1 VKRLCVFCGSRP
13 GVGEVYVDAAVQLG
27 RLLASR
33 GIELVYGGGNVGLM
47 GTLADA
53 VMEAGGRVTG
63 VMPDFLV
70 RKEIAHQGI
79 TSLEIVASMHERKQ
93 RMVELSDGFV
103 ALPGGFGT
111 LDELCEVLT
120 WAQLGIHVKPCALLN
135 VDGFFDPFVG
145 FLEHA
150 AQQGFIKPL
159 HLEMLLCDRDPTALL
174 ARMQAFQ
181 PVYSDKWARRPA
193 AS

>member
-1 VKRLCVFCGSRP
+1 MKRVCVFCGSRP

-33 GIELVYGGGNVGLM
+33 GLELVYGGGNVGLM
-47 GTLADA
+47 GILADA
-53 VMEAGGRVTG
+53 VMEAGGRVIG

-79 TSLEIVASMHERKQ
+79 TSLEIVTTMHERKQ
-93 RMVELSDGFV
+93 RMAELSDGFV

-120 WAQLGIHVKPCALLN
+120 WAQLGIHAKPCALLN
-135 VDGFFDPFVG
+135 VDGFFDPFVD
-145 FLEHA
+145 FVAHA
-150 AQQGFIKPL
+150 ARQGFIKPL
-159 HLEMLLCDRDPTALL
+159 HLEMLLCDRNPAALL

>member
-1 VKRLCVFCGSRP
+1 MKRVCVFCGSRP

-33 GIELVYGGGNVGLM
+33 GLELVYGGGNVGLM
-47 GTLADA
+47 GILADA
-53 VMEAGGRVTG
+53 VMEAGGRVIG

-79 TSLEIVASMHERKQ
+79 TSLEIVTTMHERKQ
-93 RMVELSDGFV
+93 RMAELSDGFV

-120 WAQLGIHVKPCALLN
+120 WAQLGIHAKPCALLN
-135 VDGFFDPFVG
+135 VDGFFDPFVD
-145 FLEHA
+145 FLAHA
-150 AQQGFIKPL
+150 ARQGFIKPL
-159 HLEMLLCDRDPTALL
+159 HLEMLLCDRNPAALL

-181 PVYSDKWARRPA
+181 PVYSDKWAKRPA

>member
-1 VKRLCVFCGSRP
+1 MKRLCVFCGSRP

>member
-1 VKRLCVFCGSRP
+1 MKRVCVFCGSRP

-33 GIELVYGGGNVGLM
+33 GLELVYGGGNVGLM
-47 GTLADA
+47 GILADA
-53 VMEAGGRVTG
+53 VMEAGGRVIG

-79 TSLEIVASMHERKQ
+79 TSLEIVTTMHERKQ
-93 RMVELSDGFV
+93 RMAELSDGFV

-120 WAQLGIHVKPCALLN
+120 WAQLGIHAKPCALLN
-135 VDGFFDPFVG
+135 VDGFFDPFVD
-145 FLEHA
+145 FLAHA
-150 AQQGFIKPL
+150 ARQGFIKPL
-159 HLEMLLCDRDPTALL
+159 HLEMLLCDRNPAALL

>member
-1 VKRLCVFCGSRP
+1 MKRVCVFCGSRP

-47 GTLADA
+47 GILADA
-53 VMEAGGRVTG
+53 VMEAGGRVIG

-79 TSLEIVASMHERKQ
+79 TSLEIVTTMHERKQ
-93 RMVELSDGFV
+93 RMAELSDGFV

-120 WAQLGIHVKPCALLN
+120 WAQLGIHAKPCALLN
-135 VDGFFDPFVG
+135 VDGFFDPFVD
-145 FLEHA
+145 FLAHA
-150 AQQGFIKPL
+150 ARQGFIKPL
-159 HLEMLLCDRDPTALL
+159 HLEMLLCDRNPAALL